1 MRENTTD
8 AIRARFAQC
17 ARPTKGRNDGTRAPS
32 DAVEASLSRVPH
44 PCGGSGRRR
53 LTDSKQMTV
62 KVLLRPVPHL
72 DRRPAQHAILIGI
85 GAALAF
91 GAAVGIA
98 WAAGFGS
105 VLHELR
111 HFDPIWLPV
120 AFGMEIAAYVGY
132 VVAYREIAR
141 VEGGPRLGLGRAG
154 AMVAAGFGA
163 FVIRGGFVVDRQA
176 LQAAGLDPSEARA
189 RVLGLGALEYA
200 ILAPAAALAAVI
212 LLARGS
218 THPSLGFTLPWVI
231 AVPLGF
237 AAAFAALTRRHR
249 VGEEG
254 RWRSGLRQALDA
266 VNMLKKLAAQGAEYG
281 GAFFGTT
288 LYWVGD
294 VGCLWA
300 SLRAFHD
307 SPDLAAL
314 VIGYATGYALTR
326 RTLPL
331 GGAGTV
337 EAVRSFALAW
347 TGIPLAK
354 AVLAGCAYRLF
365 NLWLP
370 LVPAAIGLR
379 HLKRWRE
386 LTAQNTLKRS

>member
-1 MRENTTD
+1 MKLKR
-8 AIRARFAQC
+8 
-17 ARPTKGRNDGTRAPS
+17 
-32 DAVEASLSRVPH
+32 
-44 PCGGSGRRR
+44 
-53 LTDSKQMTV
+53 
-62 KVLLRPVPHL
+62 LLRPAPHL
-72 DRRPAQHAILIGI
+72 ERHASQHALLVAIG
-85 GAALAF
+85 GALAL
-91 GAAVGIA
+91 GAVVGIA
-98 WAAGFGS
+98 WAAGFES

-120 AFGMEIAAYVGY
+120 AFGMELAAYFGY
-132 VVAYREIAR
+132 VVAYREVAR
-141 VEGGPRLGLGRAG
+141 LEGGPRLGMARAG
-154 AMVAAGFGA
+154 AIVAAGFGA
-163 FVIRGGFVVDRQA
+163 FVIRGGFIVDRQA
-176 LQAAGLDPSEARA
+176 LEAAGLEPRQARI

-200 ILAPAAALAAVI
+200 VLAPAAALAAVV

-218 THPSLGFTLPWVI
+218 THPSLGFTLPWLI

-237 AAAFAALTRRHR
+237 AAAFAALTLRPRVRDDGGWRAVVRHALEA
-249 VGEEG
+249 VHM
-254 RWRSGLRQALDA
+254 LRQ
-266 VNMLKKLAAQGAEYG
+266 LASQEAKHG

-331 GGAGTV
+331 GGAGSV
-337 EAVRSFALAW
+337 EALVSFALAW

-354 AVLAGCAYRLF
+354 AVLAVCAYRIF

-379 HLKRWRE
+379 HLKRWRDIAAE
-386 LTAQNTLKRS
+386 PASES

>member
-1 MRENTTD
+1 
-8 AIRARFAQC
+8 
-17 ARPTKGRNDGTRAPS
+17 
-32 DAVEASLSRVPH
+32 
-44 PCGGSGRRR
+44 
-53 LTDSKQMTV
+53 MTL
-62 KVLLRPVPHL
+62 KVLLRPLPHL
-72 DRRPAQHAILIGI
+72 DRHPLQHAILIGI

-91 GAAVGIA
+91 GAAVGIS
-98 WAAGFGS
+98 WAAGFGH

-120 AFGMEIAAYVGY
+120 AFGMEVAAYLGY

-141 VEGGPRLGLGRAG
+141 VEGGPRLGIGRAG
-154 AMVAAGFGA
+154 AIVAAGFGA

-176 LQAAGLDPSEARA
+176 LEAAGLEPRQARV

-200 ILAPAAALAAVI
+200 VLAPAAALAAVI

-237 AAAFAALTRRHR
+237 VAAFAALGFRHR
-249 VGEEG
+249 VGDEG
-254 RWRSGLRQALDA
+254 TWRAALRHGLDA
-266 VNMLKKLAAQGAEYG
+266 VQMLKNLASQGAEHG
-281 GAFFGTT
+281 GAFVGTT

-331 GGAGTV
+331 GGAGSV
-337 EAVRSFALAW
+337 EALVSFALAW

-354 AVLAGCAYRLF
+354 AVLAVFAYRIF

-370 LVPAAIGLR
+370 LLPAAIGLR
-379 HLKRWRE
+379 HLKRWRDV
-386 LTAQNTLKRS
+386 AAGARS

>member
-1 MRENTTD
+1 VR
-8 AIRARFAQC
+8 R
-17 ARPTKGRNDGTRAPS
+17 
-32 DAVEASLSRVPH
+32 
-44 PCGGSGRRR
+44 GS
-53 LTDSKQMTV
+53 TDSNWMTL
-62 KVLLRPVPHL
+62 KVLLRPLPHL
-72 DRRPAQHAILIGI
+72 ARHPAQHAILIGV

-91 GAAVGIA
+91 GAAIGIA
-98 WAAGFGS
+98 WAAGFGQ
-105 VLHELR
+105 VLHELH

-120 AFGMEIAAYVGY
+120 AFGMEVAAYFGY

-141 VEGGPRLGLGRAG
+141 VEGGPRLGIGRAG
-154 AMVAAGFGA
+154 AIVAAGFGA

-176 LQAAGLDPSEARA
+176 LEAAGLDPRQARI

-200 ILAPAAALAAVI
+200 VLAPAAALAAVV

-218 THPSLGFTLPWVI
+218 THPSLGFTLPWAI

-237 AAAFAALTRRHR
+237 VAAFAALTYRHR
-249 VGEEG
+249 VGGEG
-254 RWRSGLRQALDA
+254 AWRTALRHALDA
-266 VNMLKKLAAQGAEYG
+266 VQMLKNLAAQGAVHG
-281 GAFFGTT
+281 GAFIGTT

-307 SPDLAAL
+307 SPDIAAL
-314 VIGYATGYALTR
+314 IIGYATGYALTR

-337 EAVRSFALAW
+337 EALVSFALAW

-354 AVLAGCAYRLF
+354 AVLAVCAYRIF

-370 LVPAAIGLR
+370 LLPAAIGLR
-379 HLKRWRE
+379 HLKRWRDV
-386 LTAQNTLKRS
+386 TSGVGH

>member
-1 MRENTTD
+1 MKLKR
-8 AIRARFAQC
+8 I
-17 ARPTKGRNDGTRAPS
+17 
-32 DAVEASLSRVPH
+32 
-44 PCGGSGRRR
+44 
-53 LTDSKQMTV
+53 
-62 KVLLRPVPHL
+62 LRPAPHL
-72 DRRPAQHAILIGI
+72 ERDTAQHAFLVGI
-85 GAALAF
+85 GAALAL

-98 WAAGFGS
+98 WAAGFGN

-120 AFGMEIAAYVGY
+120 AFGMEVAAYFGY
-132 VVAYREIAR
+132 VVAYREVAR
-141 VEGGPRLGLGRAG
+141 VEGGPRLGLARAG
-154 AMVAAGFGA
+154 AIVAAGFGA
-163 FVIRGGFVVDRQA
+163 FVIRGGFVVDRHA
-176 LQAAGLDPSEARA
+176 LEAAGLAPRQARV

-237 AAAFAALTRRHR
+237 LAAFAALALRHR
-249 VGEEG
+249 VRDDGG
-254 RWRSGLRQALDA
+254 WRAVVRHALEA
-266 VNMLKKLAAQGAEYG
+266 VHMLKKLASQGAEHG
-281 GAFFGTT
+281 GAFLGTT
-288 LYWVGD
+288 LYWAGD
-294 VGCLWA
+294 IGCLWA

-307 SPDLAAL
+307 SPDIAAL

-331 GGAGTV
+331 GGAGAV
-337 EAVRSFALAW
+337 EALVSFALAW

-354 AVLAGCAYRLF
+354 AVLAVCAYRIF

-370 LVPAAIGLR
+370 LLPAAVGLR
-379 HLKRWRE
+379 HLKRWRD
-386 LTAQNTLKRS
+386 LAAQAP

>member
-1 MRENTTD
+1 MNLKR
-8 AIRARFAQC
+8 
-17 ARPTKGRNDGTRAPS
+17 
-32 DAVEASLSRVPH
+32 
-44 PCGGSGRRR
+44 
-53 LTDSKQMTV
+53 
-62 KVLLRPVPHL
+62 LLRPAPHL
-72 DRRPAQHAILIGI
+72 ERDPAQHAVLVLIS
-85 GAALAF
+85 AALAL
-91 GAAVGIA
+91 GAAIGIS
-98 WAAGFGS
+98 WAAGFET

-111 HFDPIWLPV
+111 NVDPIWLPV
-120 AFGMEIAAYVGY
+120 AFGMEVAAYFGY
-132 VVAYREIAR
+132 VVAYREVAR
-141 VEGGPRLGLGRAG
+141 AQGGPRLGIGRAG
-154 AMVAAGFGA
+154 AIVAAGFGV
-163 FVIRGGFVVDRQA
+163 FVIRGGFVVDRHA
-176 LQAAGLDPSEARA
+176 LDDAGLEPREARV

-212 LLARGS
+212 ILARGS
-218 THPSLGFTLPWVI
+218 THPSLGFTLPWAI

-237 AAAFAALTRRHR
+237 IAAFAALGLRHR
-249 VGEEG
+249 VRDERG
-254 RWRSGLRQALDA
+254 WRAGLRNALDA
-266 VNMLKKLAAQGAEYG
+266 LNMLRHLATQGAHHG

-331 GGAGTV
+331 GGAGSV
-337 EAVRSFALAW
+337 EVLVSFALAW

-354 AVLAGCAYRLF
+354 AVLAVFAYRIF

-370 LVPAAIGLR
+370 LLPAAIGLR

-386 LTAQNTLKRS
+386 HAARAA